1 MSLCP
6 FSLLLS
12 LNANSLLWGIN
23 RSPFLIAV
31 WIPFLF
37 FPAQIILLTGSMIFK
52 SECRKSK
59 RSRLSVHS
67 SCRMFGTNESVICSL
82 CTLLQTLHTGPM
94 AAFLMHTKDNPMKVL
109 GVLAVIIGVMV
120 MIILSISTVTFWRN
134 KRSPKIVPARR
145 IIKKRQNY
153 QPRTIKM
160 EWLSFKK
167 SCSNVATKFTVKEDT
182 ISLQNEN
189 SNNSSQMPSLPPPPP
204 SAPIPLHAP
213 VFKIQEPS
221 WKLSTV
227 SGSLSPKLVNK
238 QARKKGVLST
248 HDTALV
254 SELKQRFEIRNSAIG
269 QPHI

>member
-1 MSLCP
+1 MQTDP
-6 FSLLLS
+6 
-12 LNANSLLWGIN
+12 ANVFDIDQSSGEIKLKSYI
-23 RSPFLIAV
+23 RSMDVIHNITKNKDCI
-31 WIPFLF
+31 W
-37 FPAQIILLTGSMIFK
+37 
-52 SECRKSK
+52 
-59 RSRLSVHS
+59 
-67 SCRMFGTNESVICSL
+67 SVIIQAKDRGSPSFSTTAVL
-82 CTLLQTLHTGPM
+82 KLDIREETLHTGPM
-94 AAFLMHTKDNPMKVL
+94 GAFLMQTKDNPMKAL
-109 GVLAVIIGVMV
+109 GVLAGIIGFMV
-120 MIILSISTVTFWRN
+120 MIILLISTVTFWRN

-167 SCSNVATKFTVKEDT
+167 SCSNVAEKFTIKEDT
-182 ISLQNEN
+182 VSLQNEN
-189 SNNSSQMPSLPPPPP
+189 SNNSSQMPTLPPPPP

-213 VFKIQEPS
+213 VFKIQEPT

-238 QARKKGVLST
+238 QSRKKGALSAQ
-248 HDTALV
+248 DTALV